1 MGNGLLVAVNMP
13 QLVEPCARQHQQI
26 LRDGQVVHIH
36 HPQVRV
42 VIAQVQHG
50 GNIACMAVF
59 KRHDAVSGIAAFH
72 GIEHLIPGGI
82 AHGLG
87 VGEQRL
93 EGNVGK
99 RALHALIGRAV
110 LAQHHGFVLLG
121 YVHQVLHMVF
131 IIGPQGGILNAGGR
145 FFQHSGLAG
154 GVVDGQA
161 VGTLILCHLQHGGHP
176 PLKQCGQLGVHR
188 VDLSACLFQCVHGF
202 TSFCMVDKYHQDN
215 RYPVSIP

>member
-1 MGNGLLVAVNMP
+1 M
-13 QLVEPCARQHQQI
+13 
-26 LRDGQVVHIH
+26 
-36 HPQVRV
+36 
-42 VIAQVQHG
+42 
-50 GNIACMAVF
+50 
-59 KRHDAVSGIAAFH
+59 
-72 GIEHLIPGGI
+72 
-82 AHGLG
+82 
-87 VGEQRL
+87 
-93 EGNVGK
+93 GK

-161 VGTLILCHLQHGGHP
+161 VGTLIFRHLQHSGHP

-188 VDLSACLFQCVHGF
+188 VDLGACLFQCVHGV